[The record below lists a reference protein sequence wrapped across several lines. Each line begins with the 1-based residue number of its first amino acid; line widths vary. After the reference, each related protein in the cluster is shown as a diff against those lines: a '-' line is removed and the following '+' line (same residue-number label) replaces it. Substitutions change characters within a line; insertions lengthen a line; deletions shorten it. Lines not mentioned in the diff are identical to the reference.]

1 VRTAPSATP
10 DPPKLTRP
18 EFHRQLETL
27 ASEVERVEP
36 ADAARLA
43 ASFPLVERVGEQ
55 VEVRFEWL
63 RATLLGA
70 AGDADWAS
78 HRRDLASR
86 LRAMRREAGE
96 LPPARVADKDA
107 RAALAHILE
116 DRAFQ
121 RARRD
126 SWQARLVDWLKN
138 WLADVW
144 DRTLGRRFGTRNVAV
159 ALAWAASIGAIVVLL
174 IGLARAAAVRR
185 AERPLAFGP
194 VTPQRT
200 AAGEL
205 AREASA
211 LARGGRVREAVRVA
225 YRAAVHRLEEEGAL
239 RVDDARTPREY
250 LRLLP
255 APHRRRPALA
265 ALTTTFERIWYGS
278 SPPDPDEG
286 DRIVALL
293 RDLEC
298 LSRDHAN

>member
-1 VRTAPSATP
+1 VRAAARITS
-10 DPPKLTRP
+10 DPPTLTGL
-18 EFHRQLETL
+18 EFRRQLETL
-27 ASEVERVEP
+27 ASEIERVEP
-36 ADAARLA
+36 SAASRLA
-43 ASFPLVERVGEQ
+43 ASIPPVERVGDQ

-63 RATLLGA
+63 RAPLLAA

-78 HRRDLASR
+78 RRRDLAST
-86 LRAMRREAGE
+86 LRAMGRETSE
-96 LPPARVADKDA
+96 LPPARMFGKDA
-107 RAALAHILE
+107 RAALAHVLD

-126 SWQARLVDWLKN
+126 SWQRRLVDRVKN
-138 WLADVW
+138 WLADAW
-144 DRTLGRRFGTRNVAV
+144 DRSLGRRFGTRSVAV

-174 IGLARAAAVRR
+174 IGLARAAAARR
-185 AERPLAFGP
+185 AERPIAFNTG
-194 VTPQRT
+194 TPDRT

-205 AREASA
+205 ALEAVS
-211 LARGGRVREAVRVA
+211 LARAGRVREAVRAA
-225 YRAAVHRLEEEGAL
+225 YRAAVRQLEEEGAL

-278 SPPDPDEG
+278 SAPGPDEG
-286 DRIVALL
+286 ERIVALL